1 MNSRD
6 ISRLSPAAQR
16 KILAELL
23 KSRSGTDFK
32 DIMREAER
40 NGIQFTIPLNP
51 VSKKNSPRVIPYGR
65 YHKVLPSEAY
75 EKYERRAG
83 AYIPYQGLMIDR
95 PCEVKYLFY
104 TRINYAES
112 KQRVD
117 LVNLQEAI
125 DDVLV
130 AHHLLADD
138 NCRVIVSHDGSRV
151 LHDGTRPRTEVT
163 IRFLDERSEK
173 T

>member
-1 MNSRD
+1 MDNRD

-16 KILAELL
+16 QILAELL
-23 KSRSGTDFK
+23 KSRSGADFG

-51 VSKKNSPRVIPYGR
+51 VSKKNSSRVVPCGK
-65 YHKVLPSEAY
+65 YHKVLPSKAY
-75 EKYERRAG
+75 EKYEERAG
-83 AYIPYQGLMIDR
+83 AYIPHKGLMIR
-95 PCEVKYLFY
+95 RKCEVTCLFY
-104 TRINYAES
+104 MKINYAET

-117 LVNLQEAI
+117 MVNLLEAI

-138 NCRVIVSHDGSRV
+138 NSEIIGSHDGSRV
-151 LHDGTRPRTEVT
+151 RHDKDNPRTEVT
-163 IRFLDERSEK
+163 IRFMDREDL
-173 T
+173 